1 MDADLEAQIERALAE
16 DVGDG
21 DATTTTA
28 STVDS
33 VSAVGVGAARST

>member
-21 DATTTTA
+21 DATTTPRR
-28 STVDS
+28 
-33 VSAVGVGAARST
+33 RSTL

>member
-16 DVGDG
+16 DVG